1 MTLSNHP
8 IFIRHASIG
17 RPPTRHSGAVPRRDR
32 HPGSIRSAPAPGGS
46 GTLTRHSGSLC
57 SDSGRG
63 YPESPPSKPQ
73 TDNFRDVMHGTK
85 AGDSGYFTTLPLR
98 KIPE

>member
-1 MTLSNHP
+1 MTVATPHP
-8 IFIRHASIG
+8 SFRNF
-17 RPPTRHSGAVPRRDR
+17 TK
-32 HPGSIRSAPAPGGS
+32 RSAPAPGGS

-85 AGDSGYFTTLPLR
+85 EGDSGYFLPLLYR
-98 KIPE
+98 KFRNDGLNESIDASTL